1 MPAEV
6 QFHPAATEEAEATY
20 RWYRE
25 RSSAASAAFR
35 AELDRAVTLIAEAP
49 ERPALYLHGT
59 RRVLLRRFPFAVV
72 YRLTDAGGQVVA
84 VTHGRR
90 RPGYW
95 WAR

>member
-6 QFHPAATEEAEATY
+6 QFHPAAVEEVEATY

-25 RSSAASAAFR
+25 RSSSASAAFR
-35 AELDRAVTLIAEAP
+35 AELDRVVTLIAEAP

-72 YRLTDAGGQVVA
+72 YRLTDASVQIVA
-84 VTHGRR
+84 IAHGRR